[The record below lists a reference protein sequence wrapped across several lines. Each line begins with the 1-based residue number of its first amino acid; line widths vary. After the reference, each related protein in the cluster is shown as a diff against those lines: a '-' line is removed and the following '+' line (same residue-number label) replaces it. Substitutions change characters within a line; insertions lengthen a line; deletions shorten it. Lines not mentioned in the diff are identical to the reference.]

1 MRCKPISPLLALFLT
16 IATVG
21 PVAAQATPHGRMDVY
36 VPPASDAGKWD
47 GTWVYSSR
55 DCRIGLWIRTVDG
68 KPQMKLEYRSSQR
81 PEVFETD
88 WDTKASYYMAGEPA
102 RFAIEW
108 SRRDTDRFEGKWV
121 WEARLEDVS
130 RRETSELSVYRTGD
144 GRSLVFKFD
153 NWERAFR
160 RGDDVQSMK
169 APIQIWGFTKVSKR
183 VDVLWDE
190 LPF

>member
-1 MRCKPISPLLALFLT
+1 
-16 IATVG
+16 
-21 PVAAQATPHGRMDVY
+21 
-36 VPPASDAGKWD
+36 
-47 GTWVYSSR
+47 
-55 DCRIGLWIRTVDG
+55 
-68 KPQMKLEYRSSQR
+68 
-81 PEVFETD
+81 
-88 WDTKASYYMAGEPA
+88 MAGEPA